1 MGCELMRQ
9 MMHGLTLTVFAFAVA
24 TGAAAQDLTGEVA
37 ACAGISDATQRLACY
52 DALAHRAE
60 PTPKQMP
67 AQLPAAS
74 ELRLQEF
81 GAEQIPRESDPAAQ
95 PDDDS
100 ITAGVSGVSVNSFG
114 RFVLTLDNGQVWRQ
128 IDGDTMRLV
137 SMSNS
142 PRGNV
147 TISRGLLGSYN

>member
-37 ACAGISDATQRLACY
+37 ACAVISDATQRLACY
-52 DALAHRAE
+52 DALAHPAE

-74 ELRLQEF
+74 ELRLEAF
-81 GAEQIPRESDPAAQ
+81 GADQIPRDSDPAAQ
-95 PDDDS
+95 PDDDRS
-100 ITAGVSGVSVNSFG
+100 MAGASGIPLNSFG
-114 RFVLTLDNGQVWRQ
+114 RFVLTLDTGQ
-128 IDGDTMRLV
+128 L
-137 SMSNS
+137 
-142 PRGNV
+142 
-147 TISRGLLGSYN
+147 

>member
-9 MMHGLTLTVFAFAVA
+9 MMHGLTSTVFAFAVA
-24 TGAAAQDLTGEVA
+24 TGAATQDLTGEVA

-52 DALAHRAE
+52 DALAHPAE
-60 PTPKQMP
+60 QTPKQMP

-81 GAEQIPRESDPAAQ
+81 GAEQIPRDSDPAAQ

-100 ITAGVSGVSVNSFG
+100 IMAGVSGISLNSCRPYCSHEPTMSTIG
-114 RFVLTLDNGQVWRQ
+114 SAVPAARWRR
-128 IDGDTMRLV
+128 T
-137 SMSNS
+137 S
-142 PRGNV
+142 PR
-147 TISRGLLGSYN
+147 SRTVPTVFTS